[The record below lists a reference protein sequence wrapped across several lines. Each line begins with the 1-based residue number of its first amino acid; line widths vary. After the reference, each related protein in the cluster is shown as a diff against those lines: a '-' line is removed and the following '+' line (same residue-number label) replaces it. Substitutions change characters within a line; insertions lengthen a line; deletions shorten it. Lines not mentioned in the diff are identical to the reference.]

1 MLRQCVLRQC
11 VLRQCVLRQ
20 CVLRQCVLRQCV
32 LRLWLQ
38 VLQADLHNCFSRSA
52 ALTDKQTFTFM
63 ELCTLIKPLKLVPY
77 VTQQY
82 RVVKVLSVSNGVH
95 AAAIDGQ
102 PTQFTVTTGPGL
114 EGSEGSEGSAGEA
127 SLLEARFEIM
137 LEATNIEE
145 TDQWIRWHCS
155 LPACQT
161 PTEFIHTIPS
171 KPIFSS
177 PEAQAKQFYCIHH

>member
-102 PTQFTVTTGPGL
+102 PTQFTVTTGPCL
-114 EGSEGSEGSAGEA
+114 EGSEGSAGEA

-137 LEATNIEE
+137 LEAPNIEQ
-145 TDQWIRWHCS
+145 TDQWIR
-155 LPACQT
+155 
-161 PTEFIHTIPS
+161 
-171 KPIFSS
+171 
-177 PEAQAKQFYCIHH
+177 